1 MKTVI
6 GAATATD
13 ANVVAVASVGGG
25 GGGCGG
31 DTLFVTYRVAT
42 NDMNLWG
49 YGLAIFYWQ
58 TNAFE
63 S

>member
-42 NDMNLWG
+42 NDMNL
-49 YGLAIFYWQ
+49 
-58 TNAFE
+58 
-63 S
+63 